1 MKTVD
6 YKRKRCWAC
15 RKPRRALRHWRRA
28 AAAARCSLGGR
39 RTLPQ
44 LAEVSLVEAARAQHP
59 GLSTCPGRREQPP
72 CRCCVLH
79 PGGSAPQRSVQWHC
93 STIEGQALL
102 LLLVAASTAPLAY
115 HHDTQ
120 LSEISV
126 DGGSSERQRM
136 LVVSW
141 VSGSKAVQECCVNR
155 YCWQNNAAK
164 SSASITEALPGAKR
178 QWSDSSV

>member
-1 MKTVD
+1 MKTVH

-28 AAAARCSLGGR
+28 AAAARCSRGGR

-44 LAEVSLVEAARAQHP
+44 LAEVSSVEAARAQHP

-72 CRCCVLH
+72 CRCCVLR

-93 STIEGQALL
+93 SINEGQALL

-115 HHDTQ
+115 HQDTQ
-120 LSEISV
+120 HSGISF
-126 DGGSSERQRM
+126 DGGNPERKRM
-136 LVVSW
+136 LVLSW
-141 VSGSKAVQECCVNR
+141 YSGSKAVQECCVNR
-155 YCWQNNAAK
+155 YCWQKHAAK
-164 SSASITEALPGAKR
+164 SSACRTEALPSAKR